1 MFKLTQQKQDNKIEY
16 KGLRIELDL
25 SYDAIL
31 KCLEVLEDEVFEE
44 EEKVVLQFRILV
56 VDYKQY
62 ADFDLY
68 DRGKIVIAAFES
80 LSEGKP
86 KGAKPPDIEPYNFTH
101 DAERIYASFL
111 SAYDIDLIEK
121 QGRLDWK
128 TFIALFSS
136 LGEDTPIMKAIAYRL
151 TDIPKDASKDEKERI
166 RKLKKA
172 YELPSHRKKREENM
186 LKAMEAQMKKF
197 ENLK

>member
-1 MFKLTQQKQDNKIEY
+1 MFKLTQQKQDSTIEY
-16 KGLRIELDL
+16 KDLRIELDL

-31 KCLEVLEDEVFEE
+31 KCLEVLDDEFFEE
-44 EEKVVLQFRILV
+44 EEKIVLQFRILV

-62 ADFDLY
+62 SDFNLY
-68 DRGKIVIAAFES
+68 DRGQVVVAAFES
-80 LSEGKP
+80 LSEGKQ

-111 SAYDIDLIEK
+111 SEYDIDLIGR
-121 QGRLDWK
+121 QGKLDWK

-151 TDIPKDASKDEKERI
+151 ADIPKDASREEKERMI
-166 RKLKKA
+166 KLKKA
-172 YELPSHRKKREENM
+172 YELPSHRKKREESM
-186 LKAMEAQMKKF
+186 LKAMEAQMKRF
-197 ENLK
+197 ENMK